1 MFLKLALKQF
11 FDFDEFR
18 PGQEEVIKSVLSG
31 KDTLGV
37 LPTGTGKSLCYQ
49 LSGYLV
55 EGLVLVVS
63 PLIALMEDQVS
74 SLQAAGEK
82 RCIALTSQV
91 EPSDRYAILQRL
103 AQYKFLF
110 LSPEMLQ
117 NPQVLKALGGV
128 KLAFLVVDEAHCVSQ
143 WGIDFRPEYRLLP
156 GAKKQ
161 LGNPVVL
168 ALTAT
173 ATPAVTTD
181 IQNLLL
187 DESGQVFRHSADR
200 PNIAY
205 FVEQPEDKTAWVK
218 EYLSQTKDSGLIYCA
233 TRQEVEEL
241 YQALSG
247 SYACGYYHGGL
258 ASDQRRLL
266 QQQFLQGQ
274 LQVLIATNAFG
285 MGINKPDLRFV
296 IHYDLPDS
304 PENYLQESG
313 RAGRDGQAAQAILLY
328 QPGDERVSQFFQQK
342 LWEER
347 SGLLALLAG
356 KISQGTPLQ
365 EKWREVMEQTGKE
378 DLPEQLAAN
387 AQGKDQ
393 RLQQMLAYIRTEG
406 CRRAFLLQYFGE
418 KLTRI
423 PPRCC
428 DFHGA
433 SLFTPAE
440 SEQEEE
446 LFPTTSPLT
455 WQEIML
461 KLF

>member
-18 PGQEEVIKSVLSG
+18 PGQEEVIKSVLAQ

-49 LSGYLV
+49 LAGYLV

-74 SLQAAGEK
+74 ALQAAGEK

-91 EPSDRYAILQRL
+91 AQGDRYAILRRL
-103 AQYKFLF
+103 KQYKFLF

-117 NPQVLKALGGV
+117 NSQVLAALNTV

-156 GAKKQ
+156 GVKEQ

-173 ATPAVTTD
+173 ATPAVTED
-181 IQNLLL
+181 IQKLLL
-187 DESGQVFRHSADR
+187 NDTGQVFRHSADR

-205 FVEQPEDKTAWVK
+205 FVEQPADKIAWVK
-218 EYLSQTKDSGLIYCA
+218 NYLSQTKGSGLIYCA
-233 TRQEVEEL
+233 TRQGVEEL

-247 SYACGYYHGGL
+247 TFSCGYYHGGL

-274 LQVLIATNAFG
+274 LRFLIATNAFG

-296 IHYDLPDS
+296 LHYDLPDS

-313 RAGRDGQAAQAILLY
+313 RAGRDGKPAQAILLY
-328 QPGDERVSQFFQQK
+328 QAGDERISQFFQQK
-342 LWEER
+342 MWEER
-347 SGLLALLAG
+347 AGLLALLSG
-356 KISQGTPLQ
+356 KVSQGTPLQ
-365 EKWREVMEQTGKE
+365 EKWQAVMKQTQNAT
-378 DLPEQLAAN
+378 LPDQLAEN
-387 AQGKDQ
+387 AQEKEQ
-393 RLQQMLAYIRTEG
+393 RLQQMLAYIATPG
-406 CRRAFLLQYFGE
+406 CRREFLLRYFGE
-418 KLTRI
+418 ELTNI
-423 PPRCC
+423 PERCC

-433 SLFTPAE
+433 DLLQEQSLPGQRECSAKE
-440 SEQEEE
+440 KE
-446 LFPTTSPLT
+446 LT

>member
-18 PGQEEVIKSVLSG
+18 PGQEDVIKSVLSK

-49 LSGYLV
+49 LAGYLV

-91 EPSDRYAILQRL
+91 TQGDRYAILQRL
-103 AQYKFLF
+103 SQYKFLF

-117 NPQVLKALGGV
+117 NPQVMAALDQV
-128 KLAFLVVDEAHCVSQ
+128 RLAFLVVDEAHCVSQ

-156 GAKKQ
+156 DIKKA

-173 ATPAVTTD
+173 ATAAVTED
-181 IQNLLL
+181 IQKVLLN
-187 DESGQVFRHSADR
+187 EAGQVFRHSADR

-205 FVEQPEDKTAWVK
+205 FVETPADKIAWVRN
-218 EYLSQTKDSGLIYCA
+218 YLSQTKESGLIYCA
-233 TRQEVEEL
+233 TRQEVEDL
-241 YQALSG
+241 YQELSG
-247 SYACGYYHGGL
+247 SFACGYYHGGL

-285 MGINKPDLRFV
+285 MGINKPDLSFV

-328 QPGDERVSQFFQQK
+328 QPGDEHVAQFFQQK

-347 SGLLALLAG
+347 AGLLALLAG
-356 KISQGTPLQ
+356 KVAQGTPLQ
-365 EKWREVMEQTGKE
+365 EKWQAVMKQTGNE
-378 DLPEQLAAN
+378 SLPVQLAEN
-387 AQGKDQ
+387 ARSKDQ
-393 RLQQMLAYIRTEG
+393 RLQEMLAYIQTAG
-406 CRRAFLLQYFGE
+406 CRREFLLQYFDE
-418 KLTRI
+418 PLTEL
-423 PPRCC
+423 PERCC

-433 SLFTPAE
+433 SLMAVQKLGEVAPHSPGE
-440 SEQEEE
+440 SE
-446 LFPTTSPLT
+446 LT